1 MVDVSSMSSSI
12 LYAFT
17 WGYTR
22 SPKHLKFHM
31 LNSWTTDSLIKLW
44 VRESMQISLNRL
56 INTKTNYT
64 PLGKSVHINATK
76 QVNALSFQ
84 MDCRY
89 LHPAPAP
96 SNNACVAIVDLIEN
110 FPQGL
115 DLGLRENRDIWGIW
129 SAELKSKRVG

>member
-1 MVDVSSMSSSI
+1 
-12 LYAFT
+12 
-17 WGYTR
+17 
-22 SPKHLKFHM
+22 
-31 LNSWTTDSLIKLW
+31 
-44 VRESMQISLNRL
+44 MQISLNRL

-76 QVNALSFQ
+76 QLNSLSFQ

-89 LHPAPAP
+89 LDPAPAP
-96 SNNACVAIVDLIEN
+96 SNIACVAIVDLIEN